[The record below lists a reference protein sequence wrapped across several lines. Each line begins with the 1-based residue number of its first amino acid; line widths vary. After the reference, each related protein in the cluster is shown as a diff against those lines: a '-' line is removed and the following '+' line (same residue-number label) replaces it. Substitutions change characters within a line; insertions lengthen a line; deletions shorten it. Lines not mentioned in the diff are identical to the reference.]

1 LDARFYRL
9 KVLELELCIDD
20 IFISDRI
27 HGAVHVYHVIVV
39 EATEYVDD
47 GVCLADICE
56 KLISESFAFACAFD
70 QSRNIYDFNGS
81 WYHTALG
88 FAEFAK
94 FDKTLV
100 GYGDHAYVRFNRAEW
115 EVRRLCLGVAKAIE
129 EGRFADI
136 RQTHDSTL

>member
-1 LDARFYRL
+1 MEFR
-9 KVLELELCIDD
+9 IND
-20 IFISDRI
+20 IFVADWVHR
-27 HGAVHVYHVIVV
+27 AVHVYHVIVV

-47 GVCLADICE
+47 GVCLADIRE
-56 KLISESFAFACAFD
+56 ELISESFALACAFH

-81 WYHTALG
+81 WDDTALW

-94 FDKTLV
+94 LDKTLV
-100 GYGDHAYVRFNRAEW
+100 WYGDYAYVRFDGAER

-129 EGRFADI
+129 EGRFAYV

>member
-1 LDARFYRL
+1 M
-9 KVLELELCIDD
+9 ELCIDD

-27 HGAVHVYHVIVV
+27 HRAVHVYHIVVV

-47 GVCLADICE
+47 GVCLADIRE
-56 KLISESFAFACAFD
+56 ELVAKSFALACAFD

-81 WYHTALG
+81 WDYTALR
-88 FAEFAK
+88 FAELAK
-94 FDKTLV
+94 FDESLV
-100 GYGDHAYVRFNRAEW
+100 GYGDHAYVRFDGAER

-129 EGRFADI
+129 EGRFAYV